1 MNSNQNDQ
9 FIDVTRITTPP
20 SHVLRSIIIFPLL
33 SSLLF
38 FPPFTTHPVPFPRQN
53 LPPHHVPSPVA
64 IAWHKRHPRIRA
76 FVALLKV
83 LSTPDRVSLCFTLEL
98 SDNKRETGARA
109 RTKEKEREDRDVEG
123 RGEKG
128 ALRGGRGK
136 PTEERERESII
147 YTAASCRLD
156 YFNFFPSLFLSSLP
170 SLLSP
175 TVQLSTTAKVVLCR
189 GRDRLFKCPSPP
201 LPFFLSSFLMSATAD
216 KKRAEEDG
224 TTGADGCAT
233 VLLGPTERS
242 NDRPLVSEVRWLR
255 LPFLSSNPPLGGA
268 VI

>member
-20 SHVLRSIIIFPLL
+20 SHVLRSVIIFPLL

-76 FVALLKV
+76 FVTLLKV

-156 YFNFFPSLFLSSLP
+156 YFNFFLLSLSLFPSFSPLPNRPIIGDRESRPLSRP
-170 SLLSP
+170 RPPFQVPPSP
-175 TVQLSTTAKVVLCR
+175 T
-189 GRDRLFKCPSPP
+189 
-201 LPFFLSSFLMSATAD
+201 FLSSFL
-216 KKRAEEDG
+216 RLNV
-224 TTGADGCAT
+224 C
-233 VLLGPTERS
+233 
-242 NDRPLVSEVRWLR
+242 DRW
-255 LPFLSSNPPLGGA
+255 
-268 VI
+268 

>member
-1 MNSNQNDQ
+1 M
-9 FIDVTRITTPP
+9 
-20 SHVLRSIIIFPLL
+20 
-33 SSLLF
+33 
-38 FPPFTTHPVPFPRQN
+38 
-53 LPPHHVPSPVA
+53 
-64 IAWHKRHPRIRA
+64 
-76 FVALLKV
+76 ALLKV

-109 RTKEKEREDRDVEG
+109 RARKRKREDRDVEG
-123 RGEKG
+123 REEKG

-136 PTEERERESII
+136 PTEEREREREGESII
-147 YTAASCRLD
+147 YTAASCRLN

-189 GRDRLFKCPSPP
+189 GRDRLFKCPPP
-201 LPFFLSSFLMSATAD
+201 PPSFLPFFVLMSATAD

-242 NDRPLVSEVRWLR
+242 NDRPLVSEVR
-255 LPFLSSNPPLGGA
+255 
-268 VI
+268 